1 MATARNAAVA
11 GESSSERQIRAVSSG
26 SGISETASSS
36 EHPSRSTYA
45 LERVVDSRAM
55 ALLTSGRIRHSV
67 VFRLKHGE
75 GSAAETDFLRAVGA
89 LGSIPGVEAFELMRE
104 VSPKNDY
111 RFALTMEFADRA
123 AYDGYNAH
131 ADHVAFVQG
140 CWVPEVEAFLELDSE
155 ML

>member
-1 MATARNAAVA
+1 V
-11 GESSSERQIRAVSSG
+11 ERHRADVSH
-26 SGISETASSS
+26 EPLALRRRL
-36 EHPSRSTYA
+36 PSIYA
-45 LERVVDSRAM
+45 LDRVVDSRAM

-67 VFRLKHGE
+67 VFRLKHSE

-123 AYDGYNAH
+123 AYDAYNAH

-140 CWVPEVEAFLELDSE
+140 CWVPEVKAFLELDSE